1 MQPAIH
7 DPLLF
12 DLESLKVLL
21 AAIEEQS
28 IVAAARRT
36 HIVASA
42 ASKRISNLEQDA
54 GTPLLY
60 RHSRG
65 VRPTPAGEALYHHA
79 KRLIEHLQQISDE
92 LSEYAAGV
100 RGHARIYVNF
110 TAMVQYL
117 PQDLYSFLRSNP
129 HIRLD
134 LVEKTSDQVVQ
145 AVAAGLADIG
155 ICSATPDPELDLD
168 VLTYGVDQLVLVTPP
183 GHPLASRRQV
193 RFEDILDQDII
204 SLQFGTSIHKLC
216 TAAAEKLGRRLRVRI
231 EVTSFEAIRNM
242 VAAGLGVGVLPAP
255 SVMPYVGVTP
265 LSMVEIDEPW
275 CQRPLNIIARHFKG
289 LPLPSRLLVEH
300 LQQSRAP
307 ASARPQAAC

>member
-1 MQPAIH
+1 MRPEQH
-7 DPLLF
+7 EPLPF
-12 DLESLKVLL
+12 DLESLKVFM

-28 IVAAARRT
+28 IVAAAMRT

-42 ASKRISNLEQDA
+42 ASKRISNLEHRA

-65 VRPTPAGEALYHHA
+65 VQPTPAGEALYHHVR
-79 KRLIEHLQQISDE
+79 RLTEHLQQISDE

-117 PQDLYSFLRSNP
+117 PQDLYMFLQGNP
-129 HIRLD
+129 QIRLD

-145 AVAAGLADIG
+145 AVAAGMADIG
-155 ICSATPDPELDLD
+155 ICSATPDPELGLD
-168 VLTYGVDQLVLVTPP
+168 VLRYGVDQLVLVVQP
-183 GHPLASRRQV
+183 GHRLAKRRRV
-193 RFEDILDQDII
+193 RFEEVLDEDIV
-204 SLQFGTSIHKLC
+204 SLTSGTSIHKLC
-216 TAAAEKLGRRLRVRI
+216 TAAAERLGRRLRVRI

-255 SVMPYVGVTP
+255 SVAPYLNVTP
-265 LSMVEIDEPW
+265 LRMVELDEPW
-275 CQRPLNIIARHFKG
+275 GRRPLNIVARRFKT

-300 LQQSRAP
+300 LERCRLADGSRPHP
-307 ASARPQAAC
+307 AR